1 MALSKFIEMAI
12 SDFVNIEIAISDGM
26 AQLDTGNW
34 SVSSVQSG
42 VVNLGRLI
50 NYSDCKLESQQ
61 WRIIGADT
69 VQ

>member
-50 NYSDCKLESQQ
+50 NLCLQT
-61 WRIIGADT
+61 R
-69 VQ
+69 

>member
-1 MALSKFIEMAI
+1 MALSKFIEIAI
-12 SDFVNIEIAISDGM
+12 SDFVKIEIAISDGM

-50 NYSDCKLESQQ
+50 KLLLQT
-61 WRIIGADT
+61 R
-69 VQ
+69 

>member
-34 SVSSVQSG
+34 SVSSVQCP
-42 VVNLGRLI
+42 VGRRQSRAINEYESLI
-50 NYSDCKLESQQ
+50 ANILVAHH
-61 WRIIGADT
+61 WR
-69 VQ
+69 